1 MFYKYGKRIRVRSKF
16 APTAE
21 VETADAAGSQ
31 SAPQHDVSQI
41 AIDGEKE
48 PDVEK
53 GIEAK
58 SSHSLTGRNSRSDR
72 ASSRAGLEDEALA
85 EEAGVPAGDVR
96 ENGAA
101 YIDAH
106 GFEKAETPR

>member
-21 VETADAAGSQ
+21 SETADAVAGS
-31 SAPQHDVSQI
+31 SAPQHNVSQS
-41 AIDGEKE
+41 AVDGEKE
-48 PDVEK
+48 SDVEK

-101 YIDAH
+101 YIDAD